1 MKHDMNQ
8 NKRTWLILVIVVVAI
23 VAILAAFWAASMS
36 GLPFFPR
43 EERRLPP
50 PYNVPGDLEFF
61 YTAQTVVST
70 VNVTLSIFLLLI
82 YVSIYRKTR
91 SEFTIG
97 LMIFSTVLLLHAIVS
112 NPFVIWVFGFRSLGL
127 GPFVLL
133 PDLFT
138 FGALA
143 VLLYL
148 SVKY

>member
-1 MKHDMNQ
+1 MKHNMNQ
-8 NKRTWLILVIVVVAI
+8 NERTWLILVIVVM
-23 VAILAAFWAASMS
+23 VAILAALWATSMS
-36 GLPFFPR
+36 WFPFFPR

-91 SEFTIG
+91 SEFTVG
-97 LMIFSTVLLLHAIVS
+97 LMIFSTVLLLHALVS
-112 NPFVIWVFGFRSLGL
+112 NPFVIWIFGFRSLGL